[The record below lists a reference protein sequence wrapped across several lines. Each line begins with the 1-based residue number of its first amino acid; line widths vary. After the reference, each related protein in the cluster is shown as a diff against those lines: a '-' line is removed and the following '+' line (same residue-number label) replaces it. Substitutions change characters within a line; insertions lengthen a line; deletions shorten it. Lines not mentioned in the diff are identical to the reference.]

1 MGRLLNSLGAKFGF
15 VVVVIFVLVSILA
28 PVLAPHDYKEVFTE
42 YRNTPPFYQADGN
55 SKFLLGTDDLGRDI
69 FSRIVWGAPV
79 SMGIGFC
86 VVVFS
91 LFWGIFLGLLAGTL
105 PAWVDNLIS
114 RFIDIIMS
122 MPSMLMA
129 IVIVSILGPSLINT
143 IIAVGIVS
151 IPQVY
156 RLVRAQ
162 VLSES
167 SKNYIIATKSF
178 GANWW
183 RVSVINILP
192 NCMAVIIVQGTLG
205 FSEAILNAAAL
216 GFLGLGAQPP
226 TPEWGT
232 MLADA
237 RAYIETSP
245 WMVTAPGLC
254 ILVLVV
260 GFNLLGDALRDFL
273 DPKLKR

>member
-1 MGRLLNSLGAKFGF
+1 MGKLLNSFGAKFGF
-15 VVVVIFVLVSILA
+15 VVVSIFVLISLLA
-28 PVLAPHDYKEVFTE
+28 PLLAPYDYKEVFTE
-42 YRNTPPFYQADGN
+42 YRNIPPFYHVEGN
-55 SKFLLGTDDLGRDI
+55 SQFILGTDDLGRDI
-69 FSRIVWGAPV
+69 FSRIIWGAPV

-86 VVVFS
+86 VVIFA

-105 PAWVDNLIS
+105 PSWVDHWIS

-129 IVIVSILGPSLINT
+129 IVIVSVLGPSLTNT

-151 IPQVY
+151 VPQVF

-162 VLSES
+162 VLAENA
-167 SKNYIIATKSF
+167 KNYIIATRSF
-178 GANWW
+178 GASWW
-183 RVSVINILP
+183 RVSVVNILP

-237 RAYIETSP
+237 RAFIETSP

-254 ILVLVV
+254 ILILVV